1 VESVELRA
9 RGARGAFLA
18 SAAAASAGNINGIG
32 TSKAT
37 YAGDTAGPTTRT
49 GPDVASLRNEG
60 SLFMRHV
67 LVAFMLVMSISS
79 DGVANETQLH
89 WTYLKYDGSTASAT
103 LKIDTVRR
111 PQRFT
116 LVLSDFNKSIE
127 VYSVAYSVVSRLRIP
142 EELGIAALAD
152 PTAKLKGVVLSGR
165 PKDIQEARET
175 MLLVNQTALTKYSR
189 EELCPPR
196 TDHVLWEG
204 TCGHRCM
211 TPRLARHGANARRDR
226 RARQDANQISS
237 GIKKLPRNL
246 AFPGRFPV

>member
-1 VESVELRA
+1 LGLVASLNRPGANLTGSAILTAELAPKQLQLLRELVPNA
-9 RGARGAFLA
+9 AQFGVLSDPAFP
-18 SAAAASAGNINGIG
+18 GIH
-32 TSKAT
+32 
-37 YAGDTAGPTTRT
+37 PTTRT

-67 LVAFMLVMSISS
+67 LIAFMLVMSISS
-79 DGVANETQLH
+79 DGFANETQLH

-116 LVLSDFNKSIE
+116 LVLSDFNKSVE

-142 EELGIAALAD
+142 EEFGIAALAD

-189 EELCPPR
+189 DELCPPR
-196 TDHVLWEG
+196 TDHVLFLGIRDVMAMPFCLVKKE
-204 TCGHRCM
+204 
-211 TPRLARHGANARRDR
+211 PR
-226 RARQDANQISS
+226 
-237 GIKKLPRNL
+237 
-246 AFPGRFPV
+246 

>member
-1 VESVELRA
+1 
-9 RGARGAFLA
+9 
-18 SAAAASAGNINGIG
+18 
-32 TSKAT
+32 
-37 YAGDTAGPTTRT
+37 
-49 GPDVASLRNEG
+49 
-60 SLFMRHV
+60 MRHV
-67 LVAFMLVMSISS
+67 LIAFMLVMSISS
-79 DGVANETQLH
+79 DGFANETQLH

-116 LVLSDFNKSIE
+116 LVLSDFNKSVE

-189 EELCPPR
+189 DELCPPR
-196 TDHVLWEG
+196 TDHVLFLGIRDVMAMPFCLVKKE
-204 TCGHRCM
+204 
-211 TPRLARHGANARRDR
+211 PR
-226 RARQDANQISS
+226 
-237 GIKKLPRNL
+237 
-246 AFPGRFPV
+246 